1 MTANLT
7 DLLTQILTLVAVV
20 IVQVAGA
27 ALIRW
32 LRARYTAQQI
42 ETGMEVARI
51 VVRAVEQIAATTG
64 ADMRGR
70 AKLQEAIA
78 RARAIAAQRGLD
90 LSDEQ
95 WRTILE
101 AAVLEL
107 KALGE
112 ELKRPADEPAA

>member
-1 MTANLT
+1 VTANLT